1 MRSRVLHPGGMDIS
15 LVRASIYDLP
25 SRQRLDA
32 LVYDG
37 SSDMQLWPGRGADF
51 DLDERFGGRLQEAL
65 DAEVRQLPGKILP
78 LFEVV
83 RVGRGRLHCDFLA
96 WVATRPPQSGTRPE
110 PAPDQKGIARAVK
123 AALHFASTRHVK
135 RIGFGALGAGPG
147 ELPPAERL
155 ITIIRAAHEY
165 EEQCAASG
173 QATGIEE
180 VLVCETLGATYQK
193 VAAAVRDMAKIENLL
208 AQAPAAR
215 SAAIAKRESTS
226 SQSGAGRKVATRK
239 GQKLSVQ
246 EVDAHRHSARPY
258 SPRIR
263 FTAGDWISHV
273 RFGIGRVEDT
283 SPGES
288 TEQAR
293 VLFEDGVER
302 RLVHARPE

>member
-1 MRSRVLHPGGMDIS
+1 MDIS

-37 SSDMQLWPGRGADF
+37 SSDLQLWPGRGADF

-65 DAEVRQLPGKILP
+65 DAEVRQLPGKLLP

-83 RVGRGRLHCDFLA
+83 RVARGRLHCDFLA

-110 PAPDQKGIARAVK
+110 PAPDAKGINRAVK

-155 ITIIRAAHEY
+155 IEIIRAAHEY
-165 EEQCAASG
+165 EEQCAQSG
-173 QATGIEE
+173 HATGVEE

-215 SAAIAKRESTS
+215 SAAISRRETTS
-226 SQSGAGRKVATRK
+226 ASSGAGRKVATRK
-239 GQKLSVQ
+239 GQKLAIH
-246 EVDAHRHSARPY
+246 EVDAHRHNAKPY
-258 SPRIR
+258 SPRTR
-263 FTAGDWISHV
+263 FTAGDWVSHT
-273 RFGIGRVEDT
+273 RFGIGRVEEV

-302 RLVHARPE
+302 RLVHARTE

>member
-1 MRSRVLHPGGMDIS
+1 MDIS

-51 DLDERFGGRLQEAL
+51 DLDERFGGTLQAAL
-65 DAEVRQLPGKILP
+65 DAEVRQLPDRTLP
-78 LFEVV
+78 LYEVV
-83 RVGRGRLHCDFLA
+83 RVARGRLHCDFLA
-96 WVATRPPQSGTRPE
+96 WVATRPPQTGTRPE
-110 PAPDQKGIARAVK
+110 PAPDAAGIAKAVK
-123 AALHFASTRHVK
+123 AALHFASSRHVK

-147 ELPPAERL
+147 ELPTAERL

-165 EEQCAASG
+165 EEECAASG
-173 QATGIEE
+173 MSTGIEE
-180 VLVCETLGATYQK
+180 VLVCETLGSVYQK
-193 VAAAVRDMAKIENLL
+193 VAAAVRDLAKIDNIV
-208 AQAPAAR
+208 AQPASVRAATIKRDSAR
-215 SAAIAKRESTS
+215 S
-226 SQSGAGRKVATRK
+226 SGPPRKATTRK
-239 GQKLSVQ
+239 GQKLSAQ
-246 EVDAHRHSARPY
+246 EVDAHRHSAPAY

-263 FTAGDWISHV
+263 FNAGDWLNHA
-273 RFGIGRVEDT
+273 RFGIGRVEEV

-302 RLVHARPE
+302 RLVHARSE

>member
-1 MRSRVLHPGGMDIS
+1 MDIS

-37 SSDMQLWPGRGADF
+37 SSDLQLWPGRGADF

-65 DAEVRQLPGKILP
+65 DAEVRQLPGKLLP

-83 RVGRGRLHCDFLA
+83 RVARGRLHCDFLA

-110 PAPDQKGIARAVK
+110 PAPDAKGINRAVK

-155 ITIIRAAHEY
+155 IEIIRAAHEY
-165 EEQCAASG
+165 EEQCAQSG
-173 QATGIEE
+173 HATGVEE
-180 VLVCETLGATYQK
+180 VLVCETLGSTYQK
-193 VAAAVRDMAKIENLL
+193 VAAAVRDMAKIKNLV

-215 SAAIAKRESTS
+215 SAGVAKRGTSES
-226 SQSGAGRKVATRK
+226 GPGRKVATRK
-239 GQKLSVQ
+239 GQKLAAP
-246 EVDAHRHSARPY
+246 EVDAHRHRATPY
-258 SPRIR
+258 SPRTR
-263 FTAGDWISHV
+263 FTAGDWVSHT
-273 RFGIGRVEDT
+273 RFGIGRVEEV

-302 RLVHARPE
+302 RLVHARTE